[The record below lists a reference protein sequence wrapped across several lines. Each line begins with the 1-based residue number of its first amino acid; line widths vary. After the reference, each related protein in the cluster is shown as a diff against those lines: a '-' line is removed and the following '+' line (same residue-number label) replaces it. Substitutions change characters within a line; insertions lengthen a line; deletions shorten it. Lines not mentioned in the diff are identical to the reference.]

1 VSATLERPL
10 ASASVA
16 SARANSEPKST
27 GPQPDGAS
35 RRARILDLAVVALP
49 CLLAAGLV
57 FYELATR
64 SLWLDEAASV
74 AIASQHGSALWHAI
88 AHDGGNLLG
97 YYLGLHIL
105 IGWFGHAPE
114 LIRLPSALATV
125 GTVALSVLLG
135 RRLFDRRVA
144 FATGLLAAV
153 SLPLVFWAQDA
164 RGYALMVMF
173 LVASFLALA
182 HLLDAPRVSRSA
194 GAMYAGALVLAIYM
208 SFVAALI
215 VPAQL
220 LVVLVWRRERLRAV
234 ACAVAAAAA
243 LCVAI
248 AALALARGSG
258 QLFWVPAVDI
268 KRIGEMLRW
277 LTSAGLPPNVHRS
290 STSAPLLVITLLVL
304 AVPVVRL
311 LRRPAWQ
318 PALLLSWLLVPLA
331 LALIES
337 LIGQPVAL
345 ARTSLVA
352 LPAVSLLL
360 AWGLLSDDRYARAL
374 PAWLGWSVVAVLIA
388 LRALQLAP
396 SYGASPENWKAA
408 TRYVAQRTQAGDC
421 IAFYPLDGRMAFDFY
436 SSGRGTAL
444 ALPAPVLPA
453 ARWGALHPYV
463 ERYATLSA
471 SQTAQVAARCT
482 RLWLVASHEGQP
494 DGPPPARANLARYRA
509 LQAEFARV
517 YPTQTATKFG
527 WASPVRVDL
536 LQ

>member
-10 ASASVA
+10 ALPSSGATGEPDSA
-16 SARANSEPKST
+16 
-27 GPQPDGAS
+27 GPHHAGAP
-35 RRARILDLAVVALP
+35 RRPRILELAVVVLP

-97 YYLGLHIL
+97 YYLLLHVL

-125 GTVALSVLLG
+125 GTVALSLVLA

-144 FATGLLAAV
+144 FASGLLVAA
-153 SLPLVFWAQDA
+153 SLPLVFWGQDA

-173 LVASFLALA
+173 IAASFLALA
-182 HLLDAPRVSRSA
+182 RLLDAPRVSPSA
-194 GAMYAGALVLAIYM
+194 CTVYAGALVLATYM
-208 SFVAALI
+208 SFVAALV

-220 LVVLVWRRERLRAV
+220 LVVLVWRRRRLQSV
-234 ACAVAAAAA
+234 ALAVAAAAA
-243 LCVAI
+243 LCVP
-248 AALALARGSG
+248 LAVLAVARGPG

-268 KRIGEMLRW
+268 KRIDEMLRW
-277 LTSAGLPPNVHRS
+277 LVSAGLPPNVHRS
-290 STSAPLLVITLLVL
+290 SSSTPLLAITLLLLV
-304 AVPVVRL
+304 VPVVRL

-318 PALLLSWLLVPLA
+318 PALVLSWLLVPLA

-345 ARTSLVA
+345 GRTSLVA
-352 LPAVSLLL
+352 LPAVGLLL
-360 AWGLLSDDRYARAL
+360 AWGLVGDDRGSRAL
-374 PAWLGWSVVAVLIA
+374 PTWLGWSVVAVLIA

-396 SYGASPENWKAA
+396 SYGASPEDWKAA
-408 TRYVAQRTQAGDC
+408 TRYVAERTQAGDC
-421 IAFYPLDGRMAFDFY
+421 IAFYPLDGRMAFDY
-436 SSGRGTAL
+436 YLSGRGTA
-444 ALPAPVLPA
+444 APLPAPVMPA
-453 ARWGALHPYV
+453 ARWGVLRPYV
-463 ERYATLSA
+463 ERYATLST
-471 SQTAQVAARCT
+471 SQTAHVATRCA
-482 RLWLVASHEGQP
+482 RLWLIASHEGQP

-509 LQAEFARV
+509 LQAELAHV
-517 YPTQTATKFG
+517 YPRRTAAKFG

>member
-1 VSATLERPL
+1 MSATLERPRG
-10 ASASVA
+10 SASSRA
-16 SARANSEPKST
+16 SVQRPSGAPHPARP
-27 GPQPDGAS
+27 S
-35 RRARILDLAVVALP
+35 RRPRILDVATVALP

-57 FYELATR
+57 FYELAAR
-64 SLWLDEAASV
+64 SLWLDEAATVS
-74 AIASQHGSALWHAI
+74 IASQHGAALWHAI

-97 YYLGLHIL
+97 YYLLEHVL
-105 IGWFGHAPE
+105 TGWFGHAPE

-125 GTVALSVLLG
+125 GTVALSVLLA

-144 FATGLLAAV
+144 FASGVLVAM
-153 SLPLVFWAQDA
+153 SLPLVFWGQDA

-173 LVASFLALA
+173 IVASFLALA
-182 HLLDAPRVSRSA
+182 RMLDAPRVSR
-194 GAMYAGALVLAIYM
+194 YAWAAYAAALVLAIYM
-208 SFVAALI
+208 SFVAALV

-220 LVVLVWRRERLRAV
+220 LVVLVGRRRRLQAV
-234 ACAVAAAAA
+234 ASALAAVAA
-243 LCVAI
+243 LCVPI
-248 AALALARGSG
+248 VVLAAARGSG
-258 QLFWVPAVDI
+258 QLFWVPVVDV
-268 KRIGEMLRW
+268 KRIDEMLRW
-277 LTSAGLPPNVHRS
+277 LVSAGLPPNVHRS
-290 STSAPLLVITLLVL
+290 SSGTPLLAITLLALV
-304 AVPVVRL
+304 VPVVRL

-360 AWGLLSDDRYARAL
+360 AWGLLSDDPRSRAL
-374 PAWLGWSVVAVLIA
+374 PIWLGWSVVAVLIA

-408 TRYVAQRTQAGDC
+408 ARYVGQRTQAGDC

-436 SSGRGTAL
+436 ASGRGFRAP
-444 ALPAPVLPA
+444 LPAPVLPA
-453 ARWGALHPYV
+453 VRWGVLRPYV
-463 ERYATLSA
+463 ERYATLSTP
-471 SQTAQVAARCT
+471 QTAPVAARCS
-482 RLWLVASHEGQP
+482 RLWLIASHEGQP

-509 LQAEFARV
+509 LQAELARV
-517 YPTQTATKFG
+517 YPRRTAAKFG